1 MSHFFWIQW
10 ILNWIRG
17 LSFTYPRIGGTDTRW
32 RFLSSEGFLIYEYVC
47 RFLLTQYCGH
57 NKRIAALVAFTKP
70 RMAITDRMWHLPT
83 SYWWLLFRV
92 VFYQSPGIKIQFR
105 ERKKMSL
112 HNPFSCKWNTN
123 TDGTKILSETFNFA
137 ECFLS
142 IVNVMF
148 VLLLLLNVFKTNFS

>member
-32 RFLSSEGFLIYEYVC
+32 RFLSSEGFLIYVC
-47 RFLLTQYCGH
+47 RFLMAQYCGH

-83 SYWWLLFRV
+83 SYWWLLFHV
-92 VFYQSPGIKIQFR
+92 VFYPGIKYSSAKK
-105 ERKKMSL
+105 KKMSL
-112 HNPFSCKWNTN
+112 HNHFICKWNKN
-123 TDGTKILSETFNFA
+123 TDGTTFLSEAFNFA